1 MSDTF
6 VERLRSLPYQDRRI
20 VGSLAIAALLAL
32 IIGLAGGLLTAL
44 VRAGFLSAL
53 PESGYRFL
61 SIHGISAFFYW
72 LYFAQG
78 ALLLGF
84 AAAERGN
91 SRREV
96 GLVGRP
102 LSILG
107 ATAMVLGFGLGL
119 YASVMGSPPLYDGK
133 VELLADEP
141 ATVLIF
147 SLGYSLLGLGL
158 IMVSASVIA
167 TLLSS
172 LGQGG
177 KRTLDALGFAC
188 LPGPAF

>member
-96 GLVGRP
+96 GLVAGHCP
-102 LSILG
+102 FSEPPQWCL
-107 ATAMVLGFGLGL
+107 
-119 YASVMGSPPLYDGK
+119 ASVWGSTP
-133 VELLADEP
+133 
-141 ATVLIF
+141 
-147 SLGYSLLGLGL
+147 
-158 IMVSASVIA
+158 
-167 TLLSS
+167 
-172 LGQGG
+172 
-177 KRTLDALGFAC
+177 R
-188 LPGPAF
+188 